1 MMRFLYEAKGITTKT
16 SQTTR
21 MIQSQQQTRSI
32 FTAKNAAAA
41 PMYDNHLQGVPLII
55 SNLKFFT
62 DTTFRGKPIGKD
74 FLSAVW
80 NESGF
85 KLGFRGMSL
94 SELMKKESRAMLGM
108 VGKKEIVA
116 YKSDGTRD
124 LVQTKAN
131 LADHASDTAKVH
143 GISVS
148 DSIFVGFKF
157 SSFLLP
163 STKTVVVVDYTNIPE
178 DQQFSPLAEQSDTTP
193 SYSPQGEPAVYTNE
207 YERTISNVP
216 AWAILMKITR
226 DGFTFNVDLNP
237 LYVDRAILSP
247 QLQEDFDN
255 LTEEFYKACRVV
267 RDEIDHPDVREYR
280 KSLHKFYENYAIEA
294 KLGSKQIQAIKENL
308 EQYGM
313 GIEDTPDTTVTTP

>member
-1 MMRFLYEAKGITTKT
+1 MMRFLSEAKGLITKT
-16 SQTTR
+16 SKTTSI
-21 MIQSQQQTRSI
+21 MQSQQQSRSI
-32 FTAKNAAAA
+32 FSAKNATA
-41 PMYDNHLQGVPLII
+41 PIYDNHLPGVPLII

-62 DTTFRGKPIGKD
+62 DTTFRGLAIGKD
-74 FLSAVW
+74 FLSSVW
-80 NESGF
+80 YESGI

-94 SELMKKESRAMLGM
+94 SELKKNESRAMLGM

-116 YKSDGTRD
+116 YNPDGSRD

-131 LADHASDTAKVH
+131 LAAHASDTAKVH

-163 STKTVVVVDYTNIPE
+163 STKTVVVVDYTSIPA
-178 DQQFSPLAEQSDTTP
+178 DQQFSPLAEHADTTP
-193 SYSPQGEPAVYTNE
+193 SRSPEGEPDIYTGE

-237 LYVDRAILSP
+237 LYVDQAILSP
-247 QLQEDFDN
+247 QLKADFDN

-267 RDEIDHPDVREYR
+267 REDIDHSDVREYR

-313 GIEDTPDTTVTTP
+313 GIEDTPDTTPTKS